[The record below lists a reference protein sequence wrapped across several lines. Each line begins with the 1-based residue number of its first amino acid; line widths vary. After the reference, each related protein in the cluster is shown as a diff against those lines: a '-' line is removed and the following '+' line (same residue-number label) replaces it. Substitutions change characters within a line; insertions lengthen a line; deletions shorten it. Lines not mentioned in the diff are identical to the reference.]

1 MDYAFCAT
9 AWGWVAVAG
18 TRAGAVV
25 AILPQPSRDAALAA
39 LSWQTAALGHALEDE
54 ASYFDPLLQQLEGY
68 FAGREVEFSFP
79 VDLAGLAA
87 FQRQVL
93 QAVAL
98 IPYGQ
103 VRSYRWVAESIHHS
117 RAYRAVGQALHCNP
131 LPVIIPC
138 HRVVGSHGE
147 PGGYAWGIDIKQR
160 LLDWEMRVTAQGT
173 EASDSKN

>member
-1 MDYAFCAT
+1 MEYAVCAT

-18 TRAGAVV
+18 TRAGAAV
-25 AILPQPSRDAALAA
+25 ATLPQPSQDAALAA
-39 LSWQTAALGHALEDE
+39 LSRQTTALGHTLEGE
-54 ASYFDPLLQQLEGY
+54 APYFDPLLQQLEGY
-68 FAGREVEFSFP
+68 FGGREVEFSFP

-93 QAVAL
+93 EAVAL

-117 RAYRAVGQALHCNP
+117 RAYRAVGQALHGNP

-138 HRVVGSHGE
+138 HRVVGSYGDL
-147 PGGYAWGIDIKQR
+147 GGYAWGIDVKQR
-160 LLDWEMRVTAQGT
+160 LLDWEMRITSQSTG
-173 EASDSKN
+173 ASD